1 MWEALTLSAPLPG
14 AGQVGVWDLGEAG
27 ESPEAV
33 AVGAASDPAGFAAGA
48 WDPHSGGR
56 SLGAAEGARVAVWDV
71 RAGLTKV
78 ATAFAGGHAL
88 PVRHLAYR

>member
-1 MWEALTLSAPLPG
+1 
-14 AGQVGVWDLGEAG
+14 VWDLGEAG

-71 RAGLTKV
+71 RAGLAKV
-78 ATAFAGGHAL
+78 ATVFSAYGHVL
-88 PVRHLAYR
+88 PVRHIAYR